1 MHSALNIFRGNLRF
15 ANIFLALLLPVLLFL
30 TFNMHSKLKTNT
42 YHGVIWADAAGY
54 YAYLPMWFIYGN
66 NSMNWPA
73 NIENNTGHGFALDN
87 NTNTIKNKYF
97 SGVALLQAPFFLC
110 AHFIQKISNLP
121 TDGFS
126 RTYINSILIASIFY
140 SWLGLLILFNLLKK
154 RFSSFHSLLTIL
166 LILLATN
173 LYYYAITANGMSHAY
188 SFFLFS
194 LLLFLIDKRKNNYS
208 YFLITGIVCGLI
220 ILCRPSNIIFIPAIL
235 LFGIKNL
242 NEFKERIFSFF
253 STIKSVAILII
264 GFSLPL
270 LPQLFYLQKSFGHL
284 ISYTYTGESFSN
296 WMHPRLFKVWFSTNN
311 GLFTYTPF
319 LLLALAGI
327 VLGIKKNKIE
337 NMFIFSAFIIVSLIC
352 ASWWNWWF
360 GCSYGARNFVEY
372 YALFAFPAA
381 DFLFSRRKKLQK
393 IIVWSFAFLCIVI
406 NINMLYYYDGCFY
419 GSEWDWNSY
428 LKLSHYL
435 IIQQPLQ

>member
-140 SWLGLLILFNLLKK
+140 SWLGLLILFNLFKK

-419 GSEWDWNSY
+419 GGEWDWNSY

>member
-1 MHSALNIFRGNLRF
+1 MHSALNIFRRNLRF
-15 ANIFLALLLPVLLFL
+15 TNIFLALLLPVLLFL

-66 NSMNWPA
+66 NSMNWPE
-73 NIENNTGHGFALDN
+73 NIENNTGLGFTLDKS
-87 NTNTIKNKYF
+87 TNTIKNKYF

-110 AHFIQKISNLP
+110 AHFAQKISNSP
-121 TDGFS
+121 ADGFS
-126 RTYINSILIASIFY
+126 KYYINSILIASVFY
-140 SWLGLLILFNLLKK
+140 SWLGLVLLFRLLKK
-154 RFSSFHSLLTIL
+154 RFSPVQSLLTIL
-166 LILLATN
+166 LIFLATN

-194 LLLFLIDKRKNNYS
+194 LLLFLTDKKKNS
-208 YFLITGIVCGLI
+208 FLYFLIIGIVCGLI
-220 ILCRPSNIIFIPAIL
+220 VLCRPSNIIFIPALL
-235 LFGIKNL
+235 LFGIKTL
-242 NEFKERIFSFF
+242 KELKERFF
-253 STIKSVAILII
+253 FFFGNIKSVFILFI
-264 GFSLPL
+264 GFSFPL
-270 LPQLFYLQKSFGHL
+270 LPQLFYLQKSFGSL

-296 WMHPRLFKVWFSTNN
+296 WMHPFLFKVWFSTNN

-327 VLGIKKNKIE
+327 VLGFKKNKIE
-337 NMFIFSAFIIVSLIC
+337 NFFIFSTFIIVSLLC

-381 DFLFSRRKKLQK
+381 DFLFSRQIKLQK
-393 IIVWSFAFLCIVI
+393 IIVWLFAFLCIVI

-419 GSEWDWNSY
+419 GGEWDWNSY

-435 IIQQPLQ
+435 IIQPPLQ

>member
-1 MHSALNIFRGNLRF
+1 MHSALNFFRGNLRF

-66 NSMNWPA
+66 NSINWPDK
-73 NIENNTGHGFALDN
+73 IENNTGYGFTLDN
-87 NTNTIKNKYF
+87 NTNTIKNKYY

-110 AHFIQKISNLP
+110 AHVKQILLNSP
-121 TDGFS
+121 ADGFS
-126 RTYINSILIASIFY
+126 RTYINSIIIASVFY
-140 SWLGLLILFNLLKK
+140 SWLGLVFLFNVLIK
-154 RFSSFHSLLTIL
+154 RFSSIKSLLTIL

-173 LYYYAITANGMSHAY
+173 LYYYTITANGMSHAY

-194 LLLFLIDKRKNNYS
+194 LLLFLIDKKKKS
-208 YFLITGIVCGLI
+208 FSCFLIIGIVCGLI

-242 NEFKERIFSFF
+242 NELKERLFYFF
-253 STIKSVAILII
+253 GNIKSVVILIL

-270 LPQLFYLQKSFGHL
+270 IPQFIYLQKSFGSI
-284 ISYTYTGESFSN
+284 ISYTYTGESFSH
-296 WMHPRLFKVWFSTNN
+296 WMQPVLLKVWFSTNN

-319 LLLALAGI
+319 LFLALAGT
-327 VLGIKKNKIE
+327 VLGFKKNKIE
-337 NMFIFSAFIIVSLIC
+337 NIFIFSTFIIVSLIC

-381 DFLFSRRKKLQK
+381 DFLFSRRTKLQK
-393 IIVWSFAFLCIVI
+393 NIVWSFAFLCIVI

-419 GSEWDWNSY
+419 GGEWDWNSY